1 HVLDSSPS
9 PCPSTAAGKAATRT
23 PTHAGAPISAVRG
36 PRSPSFLSATLEAI
50 NTAVLS
56 LDLDDRV
63 TGFNQQFVDLWR
75 LSDQAVRDAG
85 HVSRIREEI
94 EAQLTE
100 PRLGGTALL
109 AQPINL
115 DDVVNGVLELV
126 DGRIIELFSRPQ
138 QVDSVIVGRVFSFS
152 DVTHHR
158 IALEQLAYRAH
169 HDPLTG
175 LANRSLFLDR
185 VAQALVAAPRRSHLV
200 AILFLDLDGFKDVND
215 SVGHAEGDRL
225 LVQVAER
232 LATCVRPGDVTA
244 RLGGDEFAVL
254 LENTHDVHE
263 IIAVAERIG
272 RELGAPFLLDGTVV
286 HTTAS
291 VGIATSAH
299 ASTPD
304 ALLRNADV
312 AMYDAKA
319 RHRGHHAV
327 FEPAMH
333 AAALIRLQLD
343 GDLRRAIEQEQFCVY
358 YQPIVRL
365 ATGTVVGAEALVRWR
380 HPERGIV
387 SPLSFVPFAEETGLI
402 VPLGRWVLREAC
414 LQAQRWSTQSTDTLS
429 VTVNLSARQLRDA
442 AIVDTVRAVLE
453 ESALPP
459 GQLVLEI
466 TESVLIQ
473 HAQTTLETLCALK
486 ALGVMLAIDD
496 FGTGYSSLSYLHRFP
511 IDVLKI
517 DKAFVDPIGD
527 ESQRPALARAIASFA
542 QSLQLK
548 TVAEGVERANQAEAL
563 RALGCE
569 LGQGYFYCRPLP
581 AEEFTEWLG
590 RTTS

>member
-1 HVLDSSPS
+1 
-9 PCPSTAAGKAATRT
+9 
-23 PTHAGAPISAVRG
+23 
-36 PRSPSFLSATLEAI
+36 
-50 NTAVLS
+50 
-56 LDLDDRV
+56 
-63 TGFNQQFVDLWR
+63 
-75 LSDQAVRDAG
+75 
-85 HVSRIREEI
+85 
-94 EAQLTE
+94 
-100 PRLGGTALL
+100 
-109 AQPINL
+109 
-115 DDVVNGVLELV
+115 
-126 DGRIIELFSRPQ
+126 
-138 QVDSVIVGRVFSFS
+138 
-152 DVTHHR
+152 
-158 IALEQLAYRAH
+158 
-169 HDPLTG
+169 
-175 LANRSLFLDR
+175 
-185 VAQALVAAPRRSHLV
+185 
-200 AILFLDLDGFKDVND
+200 
-215 SVGHAEGDRL
+215 
-225 LVQVAER
+225 
-232 LATCVRPGDVTA
+232 
-244 RLGGDEFAVL
+244 
-254 LENTHDVHE
+254 
-263 IIAVAERIG
+263 
-272 RELGAPFLLDGTVV
+272 
-286 HTTAS
+286 
-291 VGIATSAH
+291 
-299 ASTPD
+299 
-304 ALLRNADV
+304 
-312 AMYDAKA
+312 MYDAKA

-590 RTTS
+590 RTTRER